1 MTSWKFATTANF
13 STTNLSSF
21 ENSFFF
27 SFGNMNV
34 VPRDYQIVKN

>member
-1 MTSWKFATTANF
+1 MRSWKFATTGNF

-21 ENSFFF
+21 IFVFF

-34 VPRDYQIVKN
+34 VRRDYQIVKN